1 MSNYKTKLVKYF
13 FLSFLMYVF
22 INNIHANVNKS
33 LQQPES
39 ADTNSDRD
47 IHVIDTSI
55 SEINDVI
62 EEYTETK
69 QTESKSK
76 FRGHWIGIEFGL
88 NMLRIEDMSF
98 ELPTDAGFMET
109 RKGRS
114 WNINLNIPK
123 YSIGL
128 FDDYIGLVTGL
139 GIEWC
144 NYRFYDNNIMLN
156 NNGDVIEKTYDMVNI
171 TKSKLTTS
179 YLTVPLFIEAQ
190 FPKKYKRSDR
200 VFVAAGIIGGL
211 KLGSHTKVVYF
222 EEDDDKMKLKNKE
235 DLNLSPL
242 KYGYTLRIGYKLAKI
257 YVTYY
262 TTPLFEKNV
271 KPGIYPFNAG
281 ISLTF

>member
-1 MSNYKTKLVKYF
+1 MKYF
-13 FLSFLMYVF
+13 ILSFLVSVF
-22 INNIHANVNKS
+22 IINIHANVNRS
-33 LQQPES
+33 LQQPDP
-39 ADTNSDRD
+39 ADTTSGGD
-47 IHVIDTSI
+47 IRAIDTSI
-55 SEINDVI
+55 SEVNDVI

-88 NMLRIEDMSF
+88 NMLRAENMSF
-98 ELPTDAGFMET
+98 ELPADAGFMET
-109 RKGRS
+109 RMGRS

-128 FDDYIGLVTGL
+128 FNDYIGMVTGL

-144 NYRFYDNNIMLN
+144 NYRFYDNSIMLN
-156 NNGDVIEKTYDMVNI
+156 DNGDAIEKTYDTVNI

-222 EEDDDKMKLKNKE
+222 EDNDKMKPKNKG

-242 KYGYTLRIGYKLAKI
+242 KYGYTFRVGYKLAKI

-262 TTPLFEKNV
+262 ATPLFEKNV
-271 KPGIYPFNAG
+271 NPEIYPFNAG
-281 ISLTF
+281 ISLIF

>member
-1 MSNYKTKLVKYF
+1 MKYF
-13 FLSFLMYVF
+13 ILSFLISVF
-22 INNIHANVNKS
+22 IINTHAKVDRS
-33 LQQPES
+33 LQQPEP
-39 ADTNSDRD
+39 ADTMSGKDSSVNN
-47 IHVIDTSI
+47 TSI
-55 SEINDVI
+55 SEVNEAI

-76 FRGHWIGIEFGL
+76 FRGHWIGIELGL
-88 NMLRIEDMSF
+88 NMLLSEDMSF
-98 ELPTDAGFMET
+98 ELPSDAGFMET
-109 RKGRS
+109 RMGKS
-114 WNINLNIPK
+114 WNMNLNIPK
-123 YSIGL
+123 YSIGF
-128 FDDYIGLVTGL
+128 FDDYIGMVTGL

-144 NYRFYDNNIMLN
+144 NYRFYDNNIMSDD
-156 NNGDVIEKTYDMVNI
+156 NGNIIEETYDTVNI

-179 YLTVPLFIEAQ
+179 YLTIPLFIEAQ

-222 EEDDDKMKLKNKE
+222 ENDDKMKSKNG

-242 KYGYTLRIGYKLAKI
+242 KYGYTFRAGYKLAKI

-262 TTPLFEKNV
+262 ATPLFEKNV
-271 KPGIYPFNAG
+271 NPETYPFNAG